1 MPNTRQQNNAE
12 EASEELRKA
21 IEPPNFKIGQHRP
34 QTRQTRHSQ
43 FNQTFNEQDYHGSS
57 IHFAQQQSSLSATP
71 SSSSSSIRRSTQ
83 PNIYE
88 FQNNIAP
95 IGFSPMRLAQVR
107 KNNQNN
113 RPIDVTHLRHN
124 EHQRT
129 VVFYPTPPLTPATSE
144 AGDIQNPTSLNPP
157 PRRNL
162 RKLRSRSTDPASA
175 AKLADCVQN
184 NTIKETRDK
193 DQKHHQKDYKDQ
205 NDQNNKSSTS
215 SAQQKNIYE
224 DTENSVTN
232 YGQEQASVF
241 ANHINSN
248 KKLWQPAGVWK
259 RPIPSPVSSTHSHQS
274 LNVSNSSDK
283 KNENGMPKSQTPK
296 NCQTRAKSVV
306 GAEKKHATPKNHV
319 SSKHS
324 LNETPLI
331 PSQSRSDLT
340 SPHSVPR
347 LVRVTPSK
355 NLKHSPL
362 EAESQG
368 FKPLNEH
375 ELSSEENCDAT
386 KEAILCNAKTS
397 CDTKENNRN
406 GTDRKLC
413 ETKEFT
419 INPNKRAKMSESPS
433 GTVEEDNLK
442 ISPESGSA
450 KRRKRPKLKL
460 PKMIK
465 RSNDQMA
472 RDAQLK
478 NGKECTKMEKNL
490 ENGKE
495 SRNTVASS
503 SLQGVCTRQTSHS
516 RYHLR
521 SPEARNRYRQSADT
535 HKLNQTPT
543 SSKNIPTIPSH
554 HTPHHGFYKNPL
566 TLSPSA
572 SIISQDDDMMSQVSG
587 HSGAPRPKPPISDL
601 PAMRALNTM
610 YDNRFERPWH
620 LSMSWQIST
629 GVPITPSP
637 QKTDEGNRPIFPGDT
652 SPVYHESGQHLNQ
665 FDHPVPYNLRNLPD
679 HPYHRPHE
687 NMVTNFSSTDSE
699 EEGMVD
705 EMNKEPSGSGRR
717 SVNNSSGLHSRQFSQ
732 NQSSSS
738 QNVHNNAASSQNV
751 SSNSFDA
758 SSSNR
763 KLSFSNVNHQYGSHQ
778 YEMHPGAAPPPPYSS
793 FHGSGKTYADY
804 QIMTRSQA
812 AILMHSIS
820 FADSSASSAS
830 ETEEE
835 ELDQKRF
842 GEIDIAEM
850 ERDCV
855 N

>member
-43 FNQTFNEQDYHGSS
+43 YNQTFNEQDYHGSS

-95 IGFSPMRLAQVR
+95 IGFSPMRLASQVR

-113 RPIDVTHLRHN
+113 RPTTDGTQLRQN
-124 EHQRT
+124 EHHRT

-144 AGDIQNPTSLNPP
+144 AGDIQNATSLNPVP

-162 RKLRSRSTDPASA
+162 RNLRSRSTDPASA

-184 NTIKETRDK
+184 NTLKEK
-193 DQKHHQKDYKDQ
+193 DLKQTQKDYKDQ
-205 NDQNNKSSTS
+205 NDQNTTKLS
-215 SAQQKNIYE
+215 SAQQKNIYK
-224 DTENSVTN
+224 DTENGVTN
-232 YGQEQASVF
+232 YAQEQASVF

-259 RPIPSPVSSTHSHQS
+259 RPIPSPVSSTHSNQS
-274 LNVSNSSDK
+274 LDVSSGNADK

-296 NCQTRAKSVV
+296 NCQTRTKSVV
-306 GAEKKHATPKNHV
+306 GEKKHATPKNHA
-319 SSKHS
+319 SSKNS
-324 LNETPLI
+324 MNETALMPSQERR
-331 PSQSRSDLT
+331 SQSRPDLT

-355 NLKHSPL
+355 NLKNSPL

-368 FKPLNEH
+368 FKPLNEL
-375 ELSSEENCDAT
+375 ELSSEENCDAM

-397 CDTKENNRN
+397 CDTKENNRL
-406 GTDRKLC
+406 GTERKLC
-413 ETKEFT
+413 ETKEFVM
-419 INPNKRAKMSESPS
+419 NPNKRAKMSESPN

-472 RDAQLK
+472 RDAQLSR
-478 NGKECTKMEKNL
+478 KECRKIEKNNL
-490 ENGKE
+490 ESRKE
-495 SRNTVASS
+495 SRNAQESRITSP
-503 SLQGVCTRQTSHS
+503 SLEGVCTRQASHS

-521 SPEARNRYRQSADT
+521 SPEARNRYRQSDT
-535 HKLNQTPT
+535 HKLNRTPT

-554 HTPHHGFYKNPL
+554 HTPHHGYYNNPL
-566 TLSPSA
+566 VLSPSA

-637 QKTDEGNRPIFPGDT
+637 QKTDEGNKPIFPGDT
-652 SPVYHESGQHLNQ
+652 TPVYHESGQQ
-665 FDHPVPYNLRNLPD
+665 EFDPPVPYNLRNLPD

-699 EEGMVD
+699 EEGMTD
-705 EMNKEPSGSGRR
+705 GIDNEKPSGSGRR

-732 NQSSSS
+732 NVHNNATSS
-738 QNVHNNAASSQNV
+738 QNVA
-751 SSNSFDA
+751 SNSFNA

-778 YEMHPGAAPPPPYSS
+778 YEMHPGAAPPAPYSS
-793 FHGSGKTYADY
+793 SYDADY